1 LIERDRDAI
10 EWYGGNRVEELN
22 LKIREPT
29 ATAEEPGDGWLRDG
43 FSKDKRERMKALVR
57 VLSLAAKKSF
67 KIVQ

>member
-29 ATAEEPGDGWLRDG
+29 ATAEEWGTAGLDVD
-43 FSKDKRERMKALVR
+43 FSKDKRER
-57 VLSLAAKKSF
+57 
-67 KIVQ
+67 